1 MSRNAEDRRGRMNRA
16 AHLERIAEVLDGA
29 AGGAKVPYPIG
40 LREVTVRDARMVGAG
55 LRRLTFAGP
64 GLAGFESH
72 APTEHVR
79 LIYPD
84 PDGTLR
90 LPEQVDLA
98 LKWPRPLPISREY
111 TVRRYDPV
119 AGELDIDF
127 ALHPGGHAAGWAAA
141 ATPGTSVYIAG
152 PPGGLVVPFTYD
164 RYLLAGDITALPAI
178 ARWLGE
184 LPADAAGWAFIE
196 VVDAAE
202 EIELV
207 TPAGVEVRWLHRG
220 SVAPGSSDLLERAV
234 RAVPIPEGERVYAW
248 IAAEA
253 GVVRP
258 LRRWVREVLRAEP
271 GDAEVTA
278 YWKRGHA
285 DFDED
290 HEAVAE

>member
-1 MSRNAEDRRGRMNRA
+1 MNRA
-16 AHLERIAEVLDGA
+16 AHLERIAEVLDGE

-40 LREVTVRDARMVGAG
+40 LREVTVLDTRMIGSG
-55 LRRLTFAGP
+55 LRRLTFGGP
-64 GLAGFESH
+64 ELAGFESH
-72 APTEHVR
+72 APAEHVR

-84 PDGTLR
+84 PDGALR

-111 TVRRYDPV
+111 TVRRYDAA

-127 ALHPGGHAAGWAAA
+127 ALHPGGHAAEWAAA
-141 ATPGTSVYIAG
+141 ATPGTRVYIAG

-178 ARWLGE
+178 ARWLE
-184 LPADAAGWAFIE
+184 ALPADAAGWAFIE
-196 VVDAAE
+196 VIDE
-202 EIELV
+202 SEQIELSA
-207 TPAGVEVRWLHRG
+207 PAGVEVRWLHRG
-220 SVAPGSSDLLERAV
+220 EVAPGCSDLLERAV
-234 RAVPIPEGERVYAW
+234 RGVALPEGERIYAW

-258 LRRWVREVLRAEP
+258 LRRWVREVLRAKP
-271 GDAEVTA
+271 GDSDVTA

-290 HEAVAE
+290 HEADAE

>member
-1 MSRNAEDRRGRMNRA
+1 MNRA
-16 AHLERIAEVLDGA
+16 AHRERIAEVLEGA
-29 AGGAKVPYPIG
+29 AGAAKVPYPIG
-40 LREVTVRDARMVGAG
+40 LRELAVRDARMVGAG
-55 LRRLTFAGP
+55 LRRLTFVGP
-64 GLAGFESH
+64 ELAGFENH

-84 PDGTLR
+84 ADGTLR
-90 LPEQVDLA
+90 LPEQVDFR

-127 ALHPGGHAAGWAAA
+127 ALHPGGHAAEWAAA
-141 ATPGTSVYIAG
+141 AAPGDTVYIAG
-152 PPGGLVVPFTYD
+152 PPGGLIVPFTYD

-178 ARWLGE
+178 AAWLE
-184 LPADAAGWAFIE
+184 ALPADAAGWVFIE
-196 VVDAAE
+196 VVDASE
-202 EIELV
+202 EIDLV
-207 TPAGVEVRWLHRG
+207 APEDVQVQWLHRG
-220 SVAPGSSDLLERAV
+220 AVPAERSDLLEQAV
-234 RAVPIPEGERVYAW
+234 RAVSLSEGERVYAW

-271 GDAEVTA
+271 GDAEVSA
-278 YWKRGHA
+278 YWKAGQA

-290 HEAVAE
+290 DEGDH

>member
-1 MSRNAEDRRGRMNRA
+1 MNRA
-16 AHLERIAEVLDGA
+16 AHRERIAEVLDRG
-29 AGGAKVPYPIG
+29 AGGAKVPYPVG
-40 LREVTVRDARMVGAG
+40 LREATVRDARMVGSG
-55 LRRLTFAGP
+55 LLRLTFAGSE
-64 GLAGFESH
+64 LAGFESH

-79 LIYPD
+79 LIFPD
-84 PDGTLR
+84 ADGTQR
-90 LPEQVDLA
+90 LPEQVDLS
-98 LKWPRPLPISREY
+98 LKWPRPLPLSREY

-119 AGELDIDF
+119 ANELDIDF
-127 ALHPGGHAAGWAAA
+127 AVHPGGHAAEWAVA

-178 ARWLGE
+178 ARWLE
-184 LPADAAGWAFIE
+184 ALPSDAAGWAFVE
-196 VVDAAE
+196 VADATE
-202 EIELV
+202 EVELLA
-207 TPAGVEVRWLHRG
+207 PAGFEVRWLHRG
-220 SVAPGSSDLLERAV
+220 AAAPGTSDLLERAV

-278 YWKRGHA
+278 YWKRGEP

-290 HEAVAE
+290 HEEADA